1 MKMQNAKFNEDAIEA
16 QISVP
21 GNLFDTPTKAQLKC
35 CKALNEKYFM
45 RFHI

>member
-1 MKMQNAKFNEDAIEA
+1 MQMQNAKFNKDATEV

-21 GNLFDTPTKAQLKC
+21 GNLFDTPTKTQLKC